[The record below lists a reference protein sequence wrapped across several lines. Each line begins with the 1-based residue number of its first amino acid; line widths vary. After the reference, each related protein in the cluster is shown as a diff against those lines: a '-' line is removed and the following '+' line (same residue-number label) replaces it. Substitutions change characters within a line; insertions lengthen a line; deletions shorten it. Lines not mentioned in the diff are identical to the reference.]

1 MVGSDASNLFY
12 MNESI
17 PGWVYTKASLDYE
30 KKASY
35 KLTVLAFDHGEPKKE
50 ASLEYVIEVDDEN
63 EFAPV
68 FKETG
73 GYSFQ
78 MYGDLEVGS
87 FIGNVSSL
95 YFLIIDIF
103 SMHVYLTLCDEL
115 CYLQRSH
122 TLV

>member
-35 KLTVLAFDHGEPKKE
+35 RLTVLAFDHGEPKKE

-68 FKETG
+68 FKEAG

-78 MYGDLEVGS
+78 IYGDLEVGS
-87 FIGNVSSL
+87 FVGNVSFFVFSL
-95 YFLIIDIF
+95 
-103 SMHVYLTLCDEL
+103 SMFPCISNIL
-115 CYLQRSH
+115 
-122 TLV
+122 